1 MTRPIGTPGPGR
13 TRSCSGSA
21 LYRGFIIGEAQRIMR
36 GTVREHPLTV
46 PSRLLIGAEDPVVR
60 SEFLGGYEGHA
71 DDLALEVVEGAPPLH
86 RR

>member
-1 MTRPIGTPGPGR
+1 M
-13 TRSCSGSA
+13 
-21 LYRGFIIGEAQRIMR
+21 GEAQRIMR

-46 PSRLLIGAEDPVVR
+46 PTRLLIGAEDPVVR

-71 DDLALEVVEGAPPLH
+71 DDLALEVVEGASHFIADEGPDAVVGHALEFFT